1 MVPPSGSPVRAPLA
15 VAAIAVAAVAV
26 RAAPCP
32 YDASADLNSLLD
44 RSQMLWSESEE
55 RGAGYS
61 YPIPTYA
68 RCDPFYEGDIFL
80 DGMEP
85 WADPE
90 RGPGPM
96 EPEVQLW
103 PGGVVYYTTSVY
115 DSNVLLILNIS
126 IADIES
132 RTATAAGPCIRFE
145 PWSPGVSE
153 DFLFITDQLTNS
165 CCFSS
170 IGRRG
175 GNQSLNIGIKG
186 NNVGNAKHLLMHA
199 LGFWHEHSR
208 PGRDADIEVLW
219 DNVTEGLECFFDKY
233 RNETEFVQ
241 TDPYDLTSVT
251 HISLNTW
258 ARERGQDTLRP
269 RSPTN
274 ETDIGFK
281 QRLSTQD
288 IRRIRAK
295 YGCPVPDETTTYQPT
310 TAEPVTTTERT
321 TTVLPTTELSTTEQS
336 TTVLPTTERT
346 TTVLPTTERTTTVLP
361 TTEQTTTVLPTTE
374 DTTTVLPTTER
385 TTTVL
390 PTTERTTT
398 VFPTTE
404 RPTTVFSTTEQTTT
418 YLPPRVVCKDQPD
431 GLMLAYPDDCHKF
444 YKCSGGRDYVC
455 CCPLP
460 LVFSAEE
467 STCDHEWHVPCDTP
481 DQESECPQHHVPDSA
496 QCRYS

>member
-1 MVPPSGSPVRAPLA
+1 MVPPSGSPARAPLA

-44 RSQMLWSESEE
+44 R
-55 RGAGYS
+55 
-61 YPIPTYA
+61 
-68 RCDPFYEGDIFL
+68 
-80 DGMEP
+80 MEP

-96 EPEVQLW
+96 EPGVQLW

-170 IGRRG
+170 VGRRG
-175 GNQSLNIGIKG
+175 GNQTLNIGIKG

-219 DNVTEGLECFFDKY
+219 DNVTEGLECFFDEY

-274 ETDIGFK
+274 ETDG
-281 QRLSTQD
+281 Q
-288 IRRIRAK
+288 
-295 YGCPVPDETTTYQPT
+295 
-310 TAEPVTTTERT
+310 
-321 TTVLPTTELSTTEQS
+321 
-336 TTVLPTTERT
+336 
-346 TTVLPTTERTTTVLP
+346 
-361 TTEQTTTVLPTTE
+361 
-374 DTTTVLPTTER
+374 
-385 TTTVL
+385 
-390 PTTERTTT
+390 
-398 VFPTTE
+398 
-404 RPTTVFSTTEQTTT
+404 
-418 YLPPRVVCKDQPD
+418 
-431 GLMLAYPDDCHKF
+431 MLAYPDDCHKF

-481 DQESECPQHHVPDSA
+481 DQESECPQHHVPDSE
-496 QCRYS
+496 QCKYS